1 MKAFANLDKEGQI
14 RRSKHCATGCIF
26 IAILIIGL
34 LICGNMYVSHK
45 KALCTSTV
53 SGTIYS
59 THIGGKYSK
68 PTVSAKYII
77 DGKRYYT
84 TGEGYYSYSEIG
96 KQIPVYYYAKDP
108 SVAYTGKGMRKP
120 NNVIW
125 SFIAIVFIAGCPLFL
140 KQAKMIEKNGRIDM
154 KGRDA
159 NERTE

>member
-34 LICGNMYVSHK
+34 LIYGNMYVSHK
-45 KALCTSTV
+45 EALCTSTV

-84 TGEGYYSYSEIG
+84 TGEGYYSYSKEETMGDRHYGCILANYG
-96 KQIPVYYYAKDP
+96 AFMIML
-108 SVAYTGKGMRKP
+108 SVLVKR
-120 NNVIW
+120 V
-125 SFIAIVFIAGCPLFL
+125 VF
-140 KQAKMIEKNGRIDM
+140 
-154 KGRDA
+154 
-159 NERTE
+159 